1 MKTLIVKINNKS
13 HTVQTDR
20 NYSILSICKRNNIP
34 APHSCFE
41 GRCGL
46 CKAKLVTGNVD
57 GQVLRIGNS
66 DRSILTCQSKMASD
80 LIIIEY

>member
-1 MKTLIVKINNKS
+1 MKTLIVHINSKS
-13 HTVQTDR
+13 HTIQTDK

-46 CKAKLVTGNVD
+46 CKAKLITGNVK
-57 GQVLRIGNS
+57 GQVLRIENS
-66 DRSILTCQSKMASD
+66 KRSILTCQSKMASD
-80 LIIIEY
+80 LLEIEY

>member
-1 MKTLIVKINNKS
+1 MKTLIVNINSKS
-13 HTVQTDR
+13 HTIQTDK

-46 CKAKLVTGNVD
+46 CKAKLITGNVE
-57 GQVLRIGNS
+57 GQVLRIENS
-66 DRSILTCQSKMASD
+66 KRSILTCQSKMASD
-80 LIIIEY
+80 LLEIEY